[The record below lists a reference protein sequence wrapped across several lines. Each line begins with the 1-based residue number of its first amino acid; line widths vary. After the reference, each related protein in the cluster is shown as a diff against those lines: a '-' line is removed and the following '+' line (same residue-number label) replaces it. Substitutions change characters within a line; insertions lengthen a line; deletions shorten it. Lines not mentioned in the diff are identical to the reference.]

1 MKSTQPQDPAETHWA
16 FEPLIDGVRQIRQI
30 MLTARLSARAIDLLQ
45 ERPDHIQHLA
55 KPEYATSIF
64 LPT

>member
-1 MKSTQPQDPAETHWA
+1 MESTQPQDPAETYWA
-16 FEPLIDGVRQIRQI
+16 FEPLIDGVRQI

-45 ERPDHIQHLA
+45 ERPDHVQHLA
-55 KPEYATSIF
+55 KAEYATSVF